1 MVFGS
6 LKGQV
11 SIEFVL
17 IIVLMLMFIQTVIE
31 PSVSGASNAL
41 EDIRQAGEIKA
52 ASQKLA
58 DSVDELALAPDG
70 AVKTIF
76 LFVPKS
82 STITCDAANKQ
93 IKYDT
98 NLSSE
103 ATACQPPK
111 ETIIPA
117 DNDPK
122 KCTYAIKTIAA
133 TLSCTT
139 TTFDGL
145 TKGNTFEVK
154 LSKTAGVVSV
164 S

>member
-82 STITCDAANKQ
+82 SKITCDATNKQ
-93 IKYDT
+93 IKYET

-111 ETIIPA
+111 ETISETPA
-117 DNDPK
+117 DNK
-122 KCTYAIKTIAA
+122 KCTYAIKTLVAMG
-133 TLSCTT
+133 SC
-139 TTFDGL
+139 TFDGL

-154 LSKTAGVVSV
+154 LSKAAGVVSV